1 MKKVAII
8 GAGGMGRE
16 VLDVID
22 ACNQVKETY
31 QPLGFIVDPQ
41 FGAAGTMIN
50 DKPILG
56 GFDWLEKHFDD
67 VYVICGVG
75 ASHLRHQLIQ
85 RAEALNCRFI
95 NLIHPSAILTR
106 MVSLGEGVVITAG
119 CILTN
124 QIQIGNH
131 VIINLSC
138 TIGHDADLQ
147 NFVTLGQGVHISGNV
162 TIGTGCYIGTGATIL
177 EKIQIGEWSIIGA
190 GGTVTRNIPANT
202 TVVGVPCRVVKER
215 EPGWHLK

>member
-1 MKKVAII
+1 MKKVVII
-8 GAGGMGRE
+8 GAGGFGRE

-22 ACNQVKETY
+22 ACNQVQEAY
-31 QPLGFIVDPQ
+31 EPLGFIVDPQ
-41 FGAAGTMIN
+41 FSAPGTIIN
-50 DKPILG
+50 DKPVLG

-75 ASHLRHQLIQ
+75 PPRPRYQLIQ
-85 RAEALNCRFI
+85 RAERLNCRFV

-106 MVSLGEGVVITAG
+106 RISIGEGVVITAG

-147 NFVTLGQGVHISGNV
+147 NFVTLAPGVHVSGNV
-162 TIGTGCYIGTGATIL
+162 TIETGCYLGTGATIL
-177 EKIQIGEWSIIGA
+177 EKIRIGEWSVLGA
-190 GGTVTRNIPANT
+190 GAVITGNIPANT
-202 TVVGVPCRVVKER
+202 TAVGVPAKVVKAR